1 MKRNKI
7 IVVSIIFSTFII
19 GLIFFLNSE
28 KFKQK
33 WIIMSGIEGGKYDEV
48 ARALGKVL
56 AQKGGVDIEIK
67 TSSGSRENLTALE
80 QGKADLALLQNDI
93 SSTQSVHSIT
103 ILYEEAL
110 HLIVRNDFNS
120 TEQLKGSV
128 IAIGNRGGGTE
139 GIALATL
146 NHMGINK
153 NNITLR
159 RESLETSLTHLENG
173 EVECV
178 CIVTGVGNA
187 TISKFLA
194 RGKLTLLPIGSN
206 PHDNLKLSYPFI
218 QPAIIPSEA
227 YLGKLGKKIPSQTIP
242 TIGTRVVLACSPELL
257 LEDGYEITRFIQSE
271 KANLTKAHPLFAQM
285 SRPGDVLLQHPIHEG
300 AQLYHERG
308 KPSFIQEWADTI
320 ALIFSIIAVTWG
332 AAKAMGNIYLK
343 KLKDSL
349 DMFFTKVDRI
359 TSELIKG
366 VDLIRAR
373 EIAKELHEIRRET
386 TQKLIAE
393 ELAADDSFV
402 IFQRQLHT
410 AQQLVNESL
419 RKSES

>member
-7 IVVSIIFSTFII
+7 IVVSIIFSTLII
-19 GLIFFLNSE
+19 GLVFFLTSN

-33 WIIMSGIEGGKYDEV
+33 WIIMSGIEGGKYNEV
-48 ARALGKVL
+48 ARALGNVL
-56 AQKGGVDIEIK
+56 SQKGGIDIEIK

-93 SSTQSVHSIT
+93 SSAESVHSIT

-146 NHMGINK
+146 NHMGINE

-159 RESLETSLTHLENG
+159 RESLETSLMHLESG

-242 TIGTRVVLACSPELL
+242 TIGTRVVLACSPEL
-257 LEDGYEITRFIQSE
+257 
-271 KANLTKAHPLFAQM
+271 
-285 SRPGDVLLQHPIHEG
+285 
-300 AQLYHERG
+300 
-308 KPSFIQEWADTI
+308 
-320 ALIFSIIAVTWG
+320 
-332 AAKAMGNIYLK
+332 YLK
-343 KLKDSL
+343 M
-349 DMFFTKVDRI
+349 DMKSR
-359 TSELIKG
+359 
-366 VDLIRAR
+366 DLFNQKRQT
-373 EIAKELHEIRRET
+373 L
-386 TQKLIAE
+386 QKLTLYLLRCPVPVMSYYNIRFMRE
-393 ELAADDSFV
+393 HNFTMNVVS
-402 IFQRQLHT
+402 
-410 AQQLVNESL
+410 LVLSNY
-419 RKSES
+419 